1 MVGTTSNQT
10 PLAISW
16 IRIVVHLAIA
26 GVVSCWLFACSSA
39 RETSESTE
47 EPIEV
52 VTQPTTI
59 QTDEQRQ
66 EIYNNGAGSNP
77 NQLPK
82 PNLNNRASEVNRK
95 KNIED
100 NGTDKPALTPNEVRP
115 QEIIPRVDTIPRTP

>member
-1 MVGTTSNQT
+1 MASTTSNQT
-10 PLAISW
+10 QLGPSW
-16 IRIVVHLAIA
+16 IRIVFQMALC
-26 GVVSCWLFACSSA
+26 GVVGCWLAACSSA

-52 VTQPTTI
+52 VTQPATI

-66 EIYNNGAGSNP
+66 QIYNNSAGGNP

-95 KNIED
+95 RNIED